1 MTVLQPKD
9 SESVSCRFAAELKND
24 VLLRLYTQFDI
35 GLFIPGRECR
45 TCSHT
50 KELIQEVSALS
61 PRITLEI
68 IDYHKNL
75 EEAAN
80 LGIDRIP
87 AIVIVKGDLH
97 NVRFF
102 GMPSGFEFAVLLDS
116 IIDSTKKKSSLQLDT
131 RRHLKDLNEDVY
143 IKVFV
148 TPDCKYCP
156 TVARL
161 AHMMAIESPKVT
173 ADVIEVREFPDMA
186 SVYHVMGV
194 PKTIIN
200 DSVTFTGP
208 VTEEEL
214 LQRILESVGSAY
226 PDENITGSDVNRTT
240 PVG

>member
-1 MTVLQPKD
+1 M
-9 SESVSCRFAAELKND
+9 
-24 VLLRLYTQFDI
+24 
-35 GLFIPGRECR
+35 
-45 TCSHT
+45 
-50 KELIQEVSALS
+50 
-61 PRITLEI
+61 
-68 IDYHKNL
+68 
-75 EEAAN
+75 
-80 LGIDRIP
+80 
-87 AIVIVKGDLH
+87 
-97 NVRFF
+97 
-102 GMPSGFEFAVLLDS
+102 
-116 IIDSTKKKSSLQLDT
+116 DT

-186 SVYHVMGV
+186 SVYHVTGV

-214 LQRILESVGSAY
+214 LQRVLESVGSAS
-226 PDENITGSDVNRTT
+226 PEENITRSDVNRTT